1 MDAAAP
7 RPPGTRGRRFPR
19 PGRPA
24 PAGFGLL
31 EALVACG
38 LIVVLAA
45 GVARLTLASVA
56 AVRASGDETLALL
69 LAVQKIEQ
77 LRSLAWGP
85 APAGGGPLSVAA
97 PDPSGAGD
105 RPPGVGASPADSLD
119 RNVPGYVDYL
129 NGRGA
134 RVGGGA
140 RPPAGT
146 AFVRRW
152 SVQPAAVMPGDL
164 RVLDVV
170 VLPLRV
176 AARGGAGRPAPNQPG
191 VVWLSALKG
200 RR

>member
-7 RPPGTRGRRFPR
+7 CSPRVRRSRARR
-19 PGRPA
+19 PGLPA
-24 PAGFGLL
+24 AAGFGLL
-31 EALVACG
+31 EALIACG

-45 GVARLTLASVA
+45 SVAQLTLASVA

-77 LRSLAWGP
+77 LRSLAWR
-85 APAGGGPLSVAA
+85 AERAG
-97 PDPSGAGD
+97 
-105 RPPGVGASPADSLD
+105 SLD
-119 RNVPGYVDYL
+119 ASVPGYVDYL
-129 NGRGA
+129 SRRGT

-140 RPPAGT
+140 RPPSGT

-152 SVQPAAVMPGDL
+152 SVQPHPRLPDDL
-164 RVLDVV
+164 LVLDVV

-176 AARGGAGRPAPNQPG
+176 AEGAGAAALSPNVPG
-191 VVWLSALKG
+191 VVRLSALKG

>member
-1 MDAAAP
+1 MDAVALRAP
-7 RPPGTRGRRFPR
+7 RVRRGGSRR
-19 PGRPA
+19 PGLPA

-31 EALVACG
+31 EALIACG

-45 GVARLTLASVA
+45 GVAQLTLASVA

-77 LRSLAWGP
+77 LRSPAWDRGGP
-85 APAGGGPLSVAA
+85 RATVSPAG
-97 PDPSGAGD
+97 
-105 RPPGVGASPADSLD
+105 SLD
-119 RNVPGYVDYL
+119 ASVPGYVDYRSR
-129 NGRGA
+129 RGT

-140 RPPAGT
+140 RPPSGT

-152 SVQPAAVMPGDL
+152 SVQPHPRLPDDL
-164 RVLDVV
+164 LVLDVV

-176 AARGGAGRPAPNQPG
+176 AERAAAAALSPNVPG
-191 VVWLSALKG
+191 VVRLSALKG